1 MSKRIEELKKSV
13 ARIDECLDR
22 HQKQRYGDWKAFAQ
36 NALNMDLPE
45 GEDACEVLQN
55 SRNYLIEQIDELEEV
70 SHEIFY
76 CVTCTDSRQ
85 TG

>member
-22 HQKQRYGDWKAFAQ
+22 HQRQRYGDWREFAQ

-45 GEDACEVLQN
+45 GEDACEVLKN
-55 SRNYLIEQIDELEEV
+55 SRNYLLQQIDELEEV
-70 SHEIFY
+70 SYTTFY
-76 CVTCTDSRQ
+76 CFTRTNHRP